1 MPATQQSPQDEQEKL
16 LDEAIQAVKVQS
28 FQMKRCLDKNKLMD
42 ALKHASNMLGE
53 LRTSMLSPK
62 SYYELYM
69 AISDE
74 LHYLEVYLTDE
85 FAKGRK
91 VADLY
96 ELVQYAGNIIPRL
109 YLLITVGVVYVRSFP
124 QSRKDI
130 LKDLVEMC
138 RGVQHPLRGLFLRNY
153 LLQCTRNILPD
164 DGEQPEEETT
174 GDINDSMDF
183 VLLNF
188 AEMNK
193 LWVRMQHQGHSRDR
207 EKRERERQEL
217 RILVGTNLVRLSQLE
232 GVNVEKYKQRA
243 CSEKKRSADGTRFGG
258 QRVFVFAAP
267 ESAQGWFF
275 YKHIWRSWDEEDED
289 DDFDYFVR
297 CVEPRLRLYY
307 DILEDRV
314 PSGLVA
320 EYRSLVSQCE
330 EKYKE
335 FTSLRNCISN
345 SDSESE
351 LDNVSMVEGL
361 KMYDDLE
368 SLKRKLKII
377 ENPLLRYVLGYQV
390 NSGLQSNRAKG
401 PRPTGERMVHVV
413 SSSMTVSQLQTLMR
427 DKLCPDFS
435 GEEFELQF
443 HSDPLAAVN
452 ACYEGDVVVICPG
465 HYSVNG
471 SFSIPDSI
479 ELEGFGL
486 TDEVV
491 IEKLGK
497 GDLFLDLT
505 GANVKISNLKFVQHD
520 AVEGILC
527 VRQGKTVME
536 NCVLQ
541 CETTGVTVRTSAE
554 LFMNICDLY
563 GAKGAGVEIYPGS
576 TCSLVGNGI
585 HHCKEGILIKDFT
598 DEFYTMPKITMMNN
612 VIHNNE
618 GYGVILVKPAD
629 LPRMKKTTEAD
640 FQDKSKEN
648 GGQKKEADEEEVP
661 PAEGRGEGNNP
672 FREPHTQEH
681 TESND
686 VITNEL
692 VATSSKKSQLQK
704 KKMIELG
711 LTKADDDLMFQE
723 MFVSINGNHFKRNG
737 KGSFGSFFY

>member
-1 MPATQQSPQDEQEKL
+1 MSEEVVGEILELPQSQHEHKQMPGEEQEAVAQATEISIESLEEGNVQFQDEVSAVKQVLFQDQDDDSNSDYGSHGKPGTVLQRLVPDGNVLFPDIFQTNQLLFYERFKAYQDYMLGDCRTSEVKDFTAEYLEKVLEPSGWQAVWRTEVFEVLIEVVDVEYLVLKAAVELVTPFLCETKGCELTEESMKDL
-16 LDEAIQAVKVQS
+16 LDAKEHKVPLQ
-28 FQMKRCLDKNKLMD
+28 
-42 ALKHASNMLGE
+42 
-53 LRTSMLSPK
+53 
-62 SYYELYM
+62 ELY
-69 AISDE
+69 
-74 LHYLEVYLTDE
+74 
-85 FAKGRK
+85 
-91 VADLY
+91 
-96 ELVQYAGNIIPRL
+96 
-109 YLLITVGVVYVRSFP
+109 VVYDESGEFDQTALAVEHVR
-124 QSRKDI
+124 
-130 LKDLVEMC
+130 
-138 RGVQHPLRGLFLRNY
+138 
-153 LLQCTRNILPD
+153 
-164 DGEQPEEETT
+164 
-174 GDINDSMDF
+174 
-183 VLLNF
+183 
-188 AEMNK
+188 
-193 LWVRMQHQGHSRDR
+193 
-207 EKRERERQEL
+207 
-217 RILVGTNLVRLSQLE
+217 
-232 GVNVEKYKQRA
+232 
-243 CSEKKRSADGTRFGG
+243 
-258 QRVFVFAAP
+258 
-267 ESAQGWFF
+267 FF

-320 EYRSLVSQCE
+320 EYHCLVSQCE

-401 PRPTGERMVHVV
+401 PRPTGERVVHVV

-497 GDLFLDLT
+497 GDIFLDLT

-629 LPRMKKTTEAD
+629 LPRMKKTTEED
-640 FQDKSKEN
+640 FQDESKEN

-661 PAEGRGEGNNP
+661 PAEGCVEENNP

-681 TESND
+681 TEGND

-711 LTKADDDLMFQE
+711 LTMADDDLMSQE

-737 KGSFGSFFY
+737 KGSFGTFFY